1 MAKRKIERLLLIV
14 CEGTNTETQYF
25 GWLAEK
31 YAYPN
36 KIWDKIE
43 VCSNAIIPNDIVMP
57 KASELGGQRKKR
69 PLKFENPNKRK
80 SQNDVLKE
88 LWEYVYGTDIDSEK
102 YEDIKAQPLRYVAQ
116 AQCIEEHQGVYDEI
130 WAVFDRNGHT
140 HHQEAFERAKR
151 LVNGK
156 KTHIGFSSR
165 SFEQWIL
172 LHFEQSDKPFEL
184 TECKID
190 KIPIGCNETLGC
202 KGEKCL
208 VGYIRKNYYPNYEKS
223 NKNDNLPNLMNVLIA
238 RHTIAFQNAIWLR
251 EQKQNELKVNHHQ
264 IYQINPY
271 VDIDILVKR
280 ILGV

>member
-1 MAKRKIERLLLIV
+1 MAKKLTKRLLLIV
-14 CEGTNTETQYF
+14 CEGTNTEIQYF

-36 KIWDKIE
+36 NIWDKIE
-43 VCSNAIIPNDIVMP
+43 VCSNTAIPNEIIIP
-57 KASELGGQRKKR
+57 KTSELGGKRKKR

-80 SQNDVLKE
+80 SQKDVLKE

-116 AQCIEEHQGVYDEI
+116 AQCIEKHQCVYDEI
-130 WAVFDRNGHT
+130 WAVFDKNGHT

-151 LVNGK
+151 IVNGK
-156 KTHIGFSSR
+156 ETKIGFSSR

-172 LHFEQSDKPFEL
+172 LHFEKSDTPFEQ

-190 KIPIGCNETLGC
+190 KTPVGCNDTLGC
-202 KGEKCL
+202 QGEKCL
-208 VGYIRKNYYPNYEKS
+208 VGYIRKNYIFNYEKS
-223 NKNDNLPNLMNVLIA
+223 NKNTNLQQLMNNLVA
-238 RHTIAFQNAIWLR
+238 KHDMAFQNAIWLR
-251 EQKQNELKVNHHQ
+251 EQKQNELLTNQRKIHEL
-264 IYQINPY
+264 NPY
-271 VDIDILVKR
+271 SDVDILVKS